1 MTGPDELTRVLA
13 EIDHLLEEDR
23 AIEALDLVEELWLP
37 DALQP
42 AAHLGLASR
51 GMVAAYTMAEYH
63 DAATWL
69 ERTRQH
75 AGPDAQPYLRLLA
88 ATFQRLD
95 RLTGGLTRAAPPGG
109 LGGGR

>member
-1 MTGPDELTRVLA
+1 MTNAEELARALA

-23 AIEALDLVEELWLP
+23 AIEALDLVEQLWVP
-37 DALQP
+37 DALP
-42 AAHLGLASR
+42 PTVHLSLASR
-51 GMVAAYTMAEYH
+51 GMVASYTMAEYH

-88 ATFQRLD
+88 ATFQRLAK
-95 RLTGGLTRAAPPGG
+95 LTAALNRPGCVRG
-109 LGGGR
+109 HHP